1 MKQRYDYLYASDSL
15 RGFIYLLCFSQAAQL
30 QNRLRTVDKD
40 RERMVAAIHD
50 LQSQVD
56 NLQTRSD
63 QQRPDQ
69 LSEQERNKLVGMI
82 RELQA
87 QVEDLR
93 IKYAEEHEHASKLVG
108 EVDETNLA
116 LDEVR
121 LALEKEM
128 DLKREGE
135 RENGVLQRMFEDE
148 VNQWRAREAEW
159 ERERAELKESKYVKL

>member
-1 MKQRYDYLYASDSL
+1 MQASQ
-15 RGFIYLLCFSQAAQL
+15 F
-30 QNRLRTVDKD
+30 QNKLRTVDKD

-56 NLQTRSD
+56 ILQTRPDSTANSD
-63 QQRPDQ
+63 Q
-69 LSEQERNKLVGMI
+69 ERSRLVGTI

-87 QVEDLR
+87 QIEDLR
-93 IKYAEEHEHASKLVG
+93 IKYSEEHEHASKLVG

-121 LALEKEM
+121 LGLEKEM
-128 DLKREGE
+128 ELKRESE
-135 RENGVLQRMFEDE
+135 KENAVLQRMFEDE

-159 ERERAELKESKYVKL
+159 ERERAELRENKYEFRFSFSSPFLYSTLLTLF